1 MKTPR
6 RTLLFIISTN
16 LLIYLF
22 ACARAPTLTPSL
34 EPLPTPTLLGTVVSR
49 ATREPPT
56 ATPRPATCVFH
67 TSPTAEVGVYRF
79 DWDNATI
86 TLDTKMGPV
95 IVDGPRNLTM
105 GERQLILTHVASPPA
120 SLDAII
126 NFDVG
131 GSLLYDLTSNAQ
143 EVRDAGGSVQIQNL
157 ADPANDTKG
166 MPPYLD
172 LVRVE
177 RTYGYYPN
185 NVVRVYL
192 AGIHSGPL
200 IWSFQDVSVEVGD
213 TTFTYRK
220 DFNDKIQ
227 LIETDSQGRDKK
239 WDGPVTVTD
248 NVVAFELQVG
258 VGDPVTAT
266 TRTSSGPV
274 DSAGPYPV
282 QAMKQLWE
290 SAQQFCP

>member
-1 MKTPR
+1 MTAFSHAR
-6 RTLLFIISTN
+6 RLTIS
-16 LLIYLF
+16 LIPLIWLI
-22 ACARAPTLTPSL
+22 ACARTPTPTPSL

-49 ATREPPT
+49 TTREPST
-56 ATPRPATCVFH
+56 ATPRPATCVFRR
-67 TSPTAEVGVYRF
+67 SPTDEVGVYRF
-79 DWDNATI
+79 SWDNATI

-95 IVDGPRNLTM
+95 IVDGPRNLTT
-105 GERQLILTHVASPPA
+105 GERQLILTHVASPPPT
-120 SLDAII
+120 LDVII

-131 GSLLYDLTSNAQ
+131 GSLLYDLNSNVQ
-143 EVRDAGGSVQIQNL
+143 EVRDSGGSVQIQTL

-172 LVRVE
+172 IVRVE
-177 RTYGYYPN
+177 RNYGYYPN
-185 NVVRVYL
+185 NTVRVYL
-192 AGIHSGPL
+192 AGIQSGPL
-200 IWSFQDVSVEVGD
+200 IWSFQDVAVQVGD

-220 DFNDKIQ
+220 DFNDKVE
-227 LIETDSQGRDKK
+227 LIETDSLGRDQK
-239 WDGPVTVTD
+239 WAGPVTATD

-258 VGDPVTAT
+258 VGEAVTAT

-282 QAMKQLWE
+282 QAMKQLWD